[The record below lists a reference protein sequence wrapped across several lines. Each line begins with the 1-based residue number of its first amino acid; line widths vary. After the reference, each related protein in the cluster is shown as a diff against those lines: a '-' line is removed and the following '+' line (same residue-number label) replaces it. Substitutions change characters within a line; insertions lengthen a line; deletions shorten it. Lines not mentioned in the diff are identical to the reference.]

1 MLFALI
7 VLRHGA
13 LWKATA
19 YYENKHGQ
27 TEVTHSLHR
36 ERAEAVAALS
46 WHFETWRTDAP
57 GPLT

>member
-7 VLRHGA
+7 INRHGA

-27 TEVTHSLHR
+27 TEVSHSLHLT
-36 ERAEAVAALS
+36 RAEAVRELS
-46 WHFETWRTDAP
+46 WHF
-57 GPLT
+57 